1 MATPRLDNSQVDQ
14 SVYNI
19 QEVRKRR
26 ISTQRNGKQVE
37 IEVQFIDTPDQEKF
51 STLSY
56 SYYKNANGL
65 IFVYDITD

>member
-14 SVYNI
+14 SVYNTE
-19 QEVRKRR
+19 EVRKRR
-26 ISTQRNGKQVE
+26 VSIHRNGKEVE
-37 IEVQFIDTPDQEKF
+37 IEVKLIDTPDQEKF